1 MRLPG
6 QTSEDREGPLAHI
19 AAAGEGEAVGA
30 RKGIDPLVESVSSV
44 LDLII
49 PRICASANGA
59 RDHGQKRLHICSDA
73 H

>member
-6 QTSEDREGPLAHI
+6 QTSEDGEGPLAHI
-19 AAAGEGEAVGA
+19 AAAGEGVGA

-49 PRICASANGA
+49 PRNCASANGA
-59 RDHGQKRLHICSDA
+59 RDHGQKRLHICSHA